1 MNHAGEDA
9 TLKTTCTQIILSLHQ
24 IDAKLLEQGVAK
36 LDFTKK
42 TPIRK
47 VMIEYE
53 NQTAKGKNMQV
64 ISTFDNPGA
73 AAAAA
78 PVPTQ
83 GPNFVANA

>member
-1 MNHAGEDA
+1 MRQ
-9 TLKTTCTQIILSLHQ
+9 LLSVLIHPCM
-24 IDAKLLEQGVAK
+24 LFN
-36 LDFTKK
+36 LDK
-42 TPIRK
+42 
-47 VMIEYE
+47 YE

-64 ISTFDNPGA
+64 ISTFDNPGS